1 MERYSNGLAVNLI
14 MFIHQAAVN
23 RRTKSER
30 PSPREQVPGAHGLT
44 EVGENAN
51 VPREFLVLDSDF
63 RAIRAVELAAE
74 DACAA
79 EQGVVAFDFPA
90 FDCGDVEGEAPD

>member
-1 MERYSNGLAVNLI
+1 ML
-14 MFIHQAAVN
+14 IHQPAIN
-23 RRTKSER
+23 RRAKSER
-30 PSPREQVPGAHGLT
+30 PSPRKQIPRPHSLT
-44 EVGENAN
+44 EIGENPN
-51 VPREFLVLDSDF
+51 IPGEFLVLDADF
-63 RAIRAVELAAE
+63 CAVGSVKLAAE